1 MNMLRAAAEWRRAQE
16 SLTATWLCQSN
27 GLYANAISSA
37 YFSVMHGAKAGLE
50 LRDVTARTHKGV
62 GSMFSLYL
70 VRTGL
75 IESEWGALIS
85 HLGNLRI
92 AAEYDV
98 EEAFTEPDGHSA
110 YERAEAFL
118 SRIQPLLGG
127 AVSG

>member
-16 SLTATWLCQSN
+16 SLTATWLRQSN

-75 IESEWGALIS
+75 IESEWGALIGQ
-85 HLGNLRI
+85 LGNLCI
-92 AAEYDV
+92 VAEYDV
-98 EEAFTEPDGHSA
+98 EEAFTEPDGYSA

-118 SRIQPLLGG
+118 SRIRPLLGG